1 MTKEILRSLRPRSDG
16 GDRVDGFSFDTQEQF
31 VWLWQLGLGL
41 TDLGENVA
49 VDLRRGK
56 CPVLLV
62 IYRPFPLRVR
72 AKLYKGEPV
81 FAWGWMPWCRMPVLE
96 DAAVSAERLLKL
108 VAR

>member
-1 MTKEILRSLRPRSDG
+1 MDG
-16 GDRVDGFSFDTQEQF
+16 VLFDAQEQF
-31 VWLWQLGLGL
+31 VRLWQLGLGL
-41 TDLGENVA
+41 SDLGENVA

-62 IYRPFPLRVR
+62 IYQPFPLRVR
-72 AKLYKGEPV
+72 AKLYKGERV

-96 DAAVSAERLLKL
+96 DVAVSAERLLKL